1 MLIPSHRPRSTLGL
15 PRWAGAL
22 AALCLGLSGPLSA
35 QQDDVPGRFEVRSA
49 SAELVDGVYY
59 LDARIEYR
67 LSSAA
72 REALSSGLPLT
83 IEIQIEL
90 LRQRRLLPDGD
101 VAQLSQIYE
110 LSYHALSD
118 RYVVV
123 NINSGEQT
131 TFATL
136 FSALNFLGRIT
147 ELPIIDAALLEEGR
161 RYSVRIR
168 AALNTIE
175 LPGPLRLLTF
185 WRSDWA
191 LTSEWYRWPL
201 AAE

>member
-1 MLIPSHRPRSTLGL
+1 MLIPAHCPNRTISPIRR
-15 PRWAGAL
+15 AGAIV
-22 AALCLGLSGPLSA
+22 ALCLGLAAPAAG

-49 SAELVDGVYY
+49 SAELVEGVYY
-59 LDARIEYR
+59 LDARVEYR

-72 REALSSGLPLT
+72 REALSAGVPLT

-147 ELPIIDAALLEEGR
+147 ELPIIDAALLEADK
-161 RYSVRIR
+161 RYSVRVR

-185 WRSDWA
+185 WRSGWA

-201 AAE
+201 PAE

>member
-1 MLIPSHRPRSTLGL
+1 MLIPSHPPTRPLRPL
-15 PRWAGAL
+15 RRAGAVVL
-22 AALCLGLSGPLSA
+22 LCFGLSVPGTA

-59 LDARIEYR
+59 LDARVEYR

-72 REALSSGLPLT
+72 REALSAGVPLT

-90 LRQRRLLPDGD
+90 LRQRRFLPDGD

-123 NINSGEQT
+123 NVNTGEQT

-147 ELPIIDAALLEEGR
+147 ELPIIDAALLEPGK

-185 WRSDWA
+185 WRSGWA

>member
-1 MLIPSHRPRSTLGL
+1 MLIPSHRPRSTFRL
-15 PRWAGAL
+15 PRWAGAF
-22 AALCLGLSGPLSA
+22 AALCLGLAAPVGA

-59 LDARIEYR
+59 LNARVEYR

-147 ELPIIDAALLEEGR
+147 ELPIIDAALLEEGK
-161 RYSVRIR
+161 RYAVRIR